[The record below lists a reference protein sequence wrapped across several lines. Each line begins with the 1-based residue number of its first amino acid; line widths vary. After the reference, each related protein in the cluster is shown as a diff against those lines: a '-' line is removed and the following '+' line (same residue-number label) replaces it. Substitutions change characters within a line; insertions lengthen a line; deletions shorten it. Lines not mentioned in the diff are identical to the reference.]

1 MSDVMIIGAGIHPFG
16 RFEKGYEEMGAQA
29 AAAALSD
36 AGVEW
41 SQIQAA
47 FLARMYLPA
56 TSGPR
61 ILRRLGSTDIAIVDI
76 EAACASGGAALRQA
90 VLAIRSGEADLAL
103 VLGCEKM
110 PRGFMDPAMLYS
122 PWQIQLGTSV
132 NPAYWAMRAV
142 RHMHEFGTTET
153 QIAKVAVKSHRNS
166 VHNPYAMYQKPFS
179 LEEILGSP
187 LVCDPIRL
195 LEICAPNDGAAAVV
209 LASAARARQLGA
221 TGKAIRIAAISH
233 TIARYSADF
242 RCPADSMSAT
252 ANNPGPTEV
261 TAGKAYKQAAIDP
274 QDIDCFEVQ
283 DTDAFC
289 EIEACEDLGLCAR
302 GEGGRMIDE
311 GRTEIGGPMP
321 VNMSGGLISKGEP
334 VGASH
339 LGQIVEIITQLRGQ
353 AGRRQVEGAK
363 TGLAHVLGA
372 SGNCA
377 VTILQR

>member
-1 MSDVMIIGAGIHPFG
+1 MTDVMVVGTGIHPFG
-16 RFEKGYEEMGAQA
+16 RFEKSYEEMGAQA
-29 AAAALSD
+29 AASALRD

-41 SQIQAA
+41 RQIGAA
-47 FLARMYLPA
+47 FLSRMYLPA

-61 ILRRLGSTDIAIVDI
+61 ILRRLGGTDIPIVDI

-90 VLAIRSGEADLAL
+90 VLAIRAGETDLVL

-122 PWQIQLGTSV
+122 DWQIQLGSSV
-132 NPAYWAMRAV
+132 NPAYWAIRAR
-142 RHMHEFGTTET
+142 RHMHEFGVTEE
-153 QIAKVAVKSHRNS
+153 QIARVAVKSHRNS
-166 VHNPYAMYQKPFS
+166 VHNPNAMYQKAFS
-179 LEEILGSP
+179 LEQILASP

-209 LASAARARQLGA
+209 LASAKRARELGVMDRA
-221 TGKAIRIAAISH
+221 ARIVAISH
-233 TIARYSADF
+233 SIARYSADF

-252 ANNPGPTEV
+252 AGNPGPTEV
-261 TAGKAYKQAAIDP
+261 TAGRAYAQAGLGP
-274 QDIDCFEVQ
+274 RDIDCFELQ

-302 GEGGRMIDE
+302 GDGAKLVDDGV
-311 GRTEIGGPMP
+311 TEIGGAMP

-334 VGASH
+334 MGASH
-339 LGQIVEIITQLRGQ
+339 LGQIVEIVDQLRGA
-353 AGRRQVEGAK
+353 AGARQVEGAK
-363 TGLAHVLGA
+363 VGLAHVLGA
-372 SGNCA
+372 GGNCA